1 MAGLEEE
8 LAKKA
13 GLDFKGVHIEGLPRK
28 KVNIKTAITL
38 FNLLRGLRECEKII
52 KNFKP
57 DIVIGTGG
65 YVCAPV
71 VMKAQQ
77 KGIKT
82 VIQEQNAYPG
92 KTNRFLARKASLL
105 ALSFKEAEKYI
116 DNKNIIITGN
126 PVREDFTLK
135 TREQSRK
142 ELNLKP
148 DEELVLSFGGS
159 GGQESTNDA
168 MLEILKNELDFKLVH
183 ITGKPHYDEFASKVT
198 KNRNAE
204 ILNYS
209 DEISK
214 YILASDLIITSSSAM
229 ALAEISQVGRASIL
243 IPKAYTAGNHQY
255 HNAMSYKDAGASLVI
270 LEDELTGDKLLNSI
284 NELLNNPQKREEM
297 AENSK
302 KLGNSGAVTKLVDEM
317 IKLI

>member
-1 MAGLEEE
+1 M
-8 LAKKA
+8 
-13 GLDFKGVHIEGLPRK
+13 
-28 KVNIKTAITL
+28 NIKLQLPYLI
-38 FNLLRGLRECEKII
+38 FLRGLRECEKII

-135 TREQSRK
+135 
-142 ELNLKP
+142 LVNNL
-148 DEELVLSFGGS
+148 E
-159 GGQESTNDA
+159 
-168 MLEILKNELDFKLVH
+168 KN
-183 ITGKPHYDEFASKVT
+183 
-198 KNRNAE
+198 
-204 ILNYS
+204 
-209 DEISK
+209 
-214 YILASDLIITSSSAM
+214 
-229 ALAEISQVGRASIL
+229 
-243 IPKAYTAGNHQY
+243 
-255 HNAMSYKDAGASLVI
+255 
-270 LEDELTGDKLLNSI
+270 
-284 NELLNNPQKREEM
+284 
-297 AENSK
+297 
-302 KLGNSGAVTKLVDEM
+302 
-317 IKLI
+317 